1 MTEQEQ
7 KIARYVNDL
16 HAGALT
22 RGNQITFRRDGE
34 PPIVCTA
41 LNDGKEPISIR
52 YQHDADPKV
61 DFQVRLQGDKVD
73 ISGGE
78 ISTVEK
84 LLMLVRAR
92 LIDREARLRRGD
104 PEEDD

>member
-7 KIARYVNDL
+7 KIARYVADL
-16 HAGALT
+16 HAGAVA
-22 RGNQITFRRDGE
+22 RSNQITFRRPGE

-41 LNDGKEPISIR
+41 MDPMGIR
-52 YQHDADPKV
+52 YQHDADPKI
-61 DFQVRLQGDKVD
+61 DFQVRVMDDKVE
-73 ISGGE
+73 ISGQD
-78 ISTVEK
+78 IPTAEK

>member
-7 KIARYVNDL
+7 KIARYVSDL
-16 HAGALT
+16 HAGAVT
-22 RGNQITFRRDGE
+22 RSGQITFRRGSE
-34 PPIVCTA
+34 PPIVCSA
-41 LNDGKEPISIR
+41 LDPMGIR
-52 YQHDADPKV
+52 YQHDADPKI
-61 DFQVRLQGDKVD
+61 DFQVRVLGDSIEV
-73 ISGGE
+73 SGQDVA
-78 ISTVEK
+78 TAEK